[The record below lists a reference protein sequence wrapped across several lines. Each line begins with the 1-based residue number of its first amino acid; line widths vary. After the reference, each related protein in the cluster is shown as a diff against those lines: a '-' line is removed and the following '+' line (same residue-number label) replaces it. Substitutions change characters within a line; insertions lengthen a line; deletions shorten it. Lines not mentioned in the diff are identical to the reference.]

1 MSTDS
6 VHSDGRLPIGLSKDR
21 DAVMPALEGW
31 IEDGVNNAT
40 THYEGCYKEHW
51 RCMMEKAHQEIAL
64 LRLRLLRLTV
74 GGTHA
79 DPVTSKGDVVR
90 VLDSHIH
97 YLNGRTDPVPD
108 DILLDGLE
116 RAREEL
122 LRHRSLL

>member
-1 MSTDS
+1 
-6 VHSDGRLPIGLSKDR
+6 
-21 DAVMPALEGW
+21 
-31 IEDGVNNAT
+31 
-40 THYEGCYKEHW
+40 
-51 RCMMEKAHQEIAL
+51 MEKAHQEIAL

-79 DPVTSKGDVVR
+79 DPVTHQRDVVR